1 MVRKMSKKIVAIGG
15 GENGRILESGE
26 KSLYETEAMDR
37 EIIRLTEKE
46 KPNYLLIMQCLFQKK
61 YKTVIMKQ

>member
-1 MVRKMSKKIVAIGG
+1 MSKKIVAIGG

-46 KPNYLLIMQCLFQKK
+46 KP
-61 YKTVIMKQ
+61 MK